1 MGQNSDLSRADLTVE
16 SLSKLTM
23 KQREV
28 LDLVLRHESSKAIAR
43 KLQISPYTVDQRI
56 ASARQKLGANSRGDL
71 ARKYAL
77 LLEICEEPVYEFS
90 HVEDDEFSSQL
101 TDRDQ
106 PTDPVFMLSDTP
118 SIKMDLPWHL
128 QPDPQVGLEAFDD
141 RFGVLGRILIIVAL
155 AVLIAFLALAM
166 TAIAMILPTVF

>member
-16 SLSKLTM
+16 SLSKLTT

-28 LDLVLRHESSKAIAR
+28 LDLVLCHESSKAIAR
-43 KLQISPYTVDQRI
+43 KLKISPYTVDQRI

-77 LLEICEEPVYEFS
+77 LLEICGEPAYDFS
-90 HVEDDEFSSQL
+90 QLGDDNFSSQL
-101 TDRDQ
+101 ADRDQ
-106 PTDPVFMLSDTP
+106 SADPVFMLSDTA

-128 QPDPQVGLEAFDD
+128 QPEPQTGLEAFDK
-141 RFGVLGRILIIVAL
+141 RFGVVGRVLIIVVL
-155 AVLIAFLALAM
+155 AVLLAFLALAM
-166 TAIAMILPTVF
+166 TAIAMILPSVF